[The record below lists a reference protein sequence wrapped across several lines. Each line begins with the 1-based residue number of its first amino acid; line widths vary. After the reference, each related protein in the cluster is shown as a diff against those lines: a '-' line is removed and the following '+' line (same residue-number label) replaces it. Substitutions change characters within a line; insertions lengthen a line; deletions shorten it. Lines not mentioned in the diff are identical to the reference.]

1 MQVGYVCTGGPVT
14 AQVRVAEVVEECG
27 WDGFFTWDALSIA
40 GMDTWDPWALLAA
53 VAVRTTR
60 VRLGAVVFAP
70 ARHEPAT
77 LARQVQTVDHLSAGR
92 LVLPVGLGVSD
103 DAAYSRLGRIVDV
116 RERAERLDD
125 TLAILDAASEGG
137 PVTHDGTRH
146 AVTDLTLAPGTVQRP
161 RVPVWVVGAW
171 PSPRSMARAARW
183 DGWVVQRLRSQD
195 PVGPDLVREGLAAV
209 TELRAAEG
217 LDAPFEVVVSERLP
231 DEPAAAAERT
241 AAFAAAGVTWLI
253 HADWSAS
260 VTVEQQLEHVRQGP
274 PGG

>member
-1 MQVGYVCTGGPVT
+1 MRVGFVCTGGP
-14 AQVRVAEVVEECG
+14 ALDQVRIAEAVEEHG

-40 GMDTWDPWALLAA
+40 GMDTWDPWGLLAA
-53 VAVRTTR
+53 VAVRTSR
-60 VRLGAVVFAP
+60 IRLGAIVFAP

-77 LARQVQTVDHLSAGR
+77 FARQVQTVDHLSGGR

-103 DAAYSRLGRIVDV
+103 DVAYSGLGRAVDV

-125 TLAILDAASEGG
+125 ALAILDAASAGG
-137 PVTHDGTRH
+137 PVTHHGARH
-146 AVTDLTLAPGTVQRP
+146 VTTDLTLAPGTVQRP

-195 PVGPDLVREGLAAV
+195 PVEPDLVREGLAAV

-217 LDAPFEVVVSERLP
+217 LGGPFDVVVSERLP
-231 DEPAAAAERT
+231 DEPGAAVERA
-241 AAFAAAGVTWLI
+241 AAFAEAGVTWLI
-253 HADWSAS
+253 HADWSAD
-260 VTVEQQLEHVRQGP
+260 VTVGQQLERVRQGP
-274 PGG
+274 PRG